1 MFNKFN
7 PNSNGLQQN
16 FDIGIL
22 PEEDNLSFNPI
33 PCPNNIQPIMP
44 SFPPIQKP
52 NSIRSTALRSYEILG
67 PIGSIHSN
75 LAYNFNIIY
84 YDEALNVQENT
95 YNCSY
100 FKSILDGSFYGIN
113 NFNLFKYVCEKIK
126 NNNKYYMLISSGS
139 SAEKLYN
146 YCAINNMRNIYI
158 YYIYC
163 FNRQKYLPLMQK
175 YSKIINIFVN
185 FNDLIAAII
194 SSPVYQN
201 LPIKSSNLIFIS
213 DYNKN
218 FVKLHFEIIRKY
230 SLYKLLKSNNGD
242 ETKLLEIV
250 NKKSEYY
257 KNLARELI
265 FNDDEAMVQ
274 YFKTFTT
281 TPENELRKAFN
292 YIHNINNYISNYTVE
307 SFYYKYMNKLLRE
320 GDLKSFKLLSNH
332 ISKIIYHLIEY
343 KKTHFQSSNAI
354 LYRKIYMSQE
364 EINIYL
370 NSIGRVIC
378 YPSFS
383 STSLQHNGFNPFYA
397 NPNNLILVTLKIQQ
411 NNSPSIINIR
421 DLSNHPNEEE
431 YLCLPFTFF
440 KITNVDMGNNIIY
453 LTALNS
459 EKPIEDMFLD
469 FMENETD
476 NLDPEDLDILRTV
489 NNDTTLIINP
499 VLKEIIHS

>member
-1 MFNKFN
+1 
-7 PNSNGLQQN
+7 
-16 FDIGIL
+16 
-22 PEEDNLSFNPI
+22 
-33 PCPNNIQPIMP
+33 
-44 SFPPIQKP
+44 
-52 NSIRSTALRSYEILG
+52 
-67 PIGSIHSN
+67 
-75 LAYNFNIIY
+75 
-84 YDEALNVQENT
+84 
-95 YNCSY
+95 
-100 FKSILDGSFYGIN
+100 
-113 NFNLFKYVCEKIK
+113 
-126 NNNKYYMLISSGS
+126 
-139 SAEKLYN
+139 
-146 YCAINNMRNIYI
+146 
-158 YYIYC
+158 
-163 FNRQKYLPLMQK
+163 MQK
-175 YSKIINIFVN
+175 YSKIKNIFVN

-307 SFYYKYMNKLLRE
+307 SFYYKYMNKILRE

-354 LYRKIYMSQE
+354 LYRKIYVTSR
-364 EINIYL
+364 NKYL
-370 NSIGRVIC
+370 FKFNRKG
-378 YPSFS
+378 YMLSFFFEYFT
-383 STSLQHNGFNPFYA
+383 ST
-397 NPNNLILVTLKIQQ
+397 
-411 NNSPSIINIR
+411 
-421 DLSNHPNEEE
+421 
-431 YLCLPFTFF
+431 
-440 KITNVDMGNNIIY
+440 
-453 LTALNS
+453 
-459 EKPIEDMFLD
+459 
-469 FMENETD
+469 
-476 NLDPEDLDILRTV
+476 
-489 NNDTTLIINP
+489 
-499 VLKEIIHS
+499 

>member
-1 MFNKFN
+1 MNKF
-7 PNSNGLQQN
+7 
-16 FDIGIL
+16 
-22 PEEDNLSFNPI
+22 
-33 PCPNNIQPIMP
+33 
-44 SFPPIQKP
+44 
-52 NSIRSTALRSYEILG
+52 
-67 PIGSIHSN
+67 
-75 LAYNFNIIY
+75 
-84 YDEALNVQENT
+84 
-95 YNCSY
+95 
-100 FKSILDGSFYGIN
+100 
-113 NFNLFKYVCEKIK
+113 
-126 NNNKYYMLISSGS
+126 
-139 SAEKLYN
+139 
-146 YCAINNMRNIYI
+146 
-158 YYIYC
+158 
-163 FNRQKYLPLMQK
+163 
-175 YSKIINIFVN
+175 
-185 FNDLIAAII
+185 
-194 SSPVYQN
+194 
-201 LPIKSSNLIFIS
+201 
-213 DYNKN
+213 
-218 FVKLHFEIIRKY
+218 
-230 SLYKLLKSNNGD
+230 
-242 ETKLLEIV
+242 
-250 NKKSEYY
+250 
-257 KNLARELI
+257 
-265 FNDDEAMVQ
+265 
-274 YFKTFTT
+274 
-281 TPENELRKAFN
+281 
-292 YIHNINNYISNYTVE
+292 
-307 SFYYKYMNKLLRE
+307 LRE

-411 NNSPSIINIR
+411 NHSPSIINIR

-440 KITNVDMGNNIIY
+440 KITNIDMGNNIIY